1 MVIIHKQNIVDM
13 FLMETLAEFHKV
25 REKLRFFQEK
35 YHRDFETFSIEIER
49 EEENFEH
56 FDDYME
62 WKAYIQLFGD
72 IKQKIEDMHSAR
84 PLSKPSFL
92 SGFET

>member
-1 MVIIHKQNIVDM
+1 M

-35 YHRDFETFSIEIER
+35 YHRDFETFSIEIEK

-72 IKQKIEDMHSAR
+72 IKQKIEDIKNGNFQLA
-84 PLSKPSFL
+84 
-92 SGFET
+92 

>member
-35 YHRDFETFSIEIER
+35 YHRDFETFSIEVEGGRKKTLNISMTIWSGKPISNYLAILNKR
-49 EEENFEH
+49 
-56 FDDYME
+56 
-62 WKAYIQLFGD
+62 L
-72 IKQKIEDMHSAR
+72 KI
-84 PLSKPSFL
+84 
-92 SGFET
+92 

>member
-1 MVIIHKQNIVDM
+1 MVIINKQNIVDM

-72 IKQKIEDMHSAR
+72 IKQKIEDIKNGNFQLA
-84 PLSKPSFL
+84 
-92 SGFET
+92 

>member
-13 FLMETLAEFHKV
+13 FLLETFAEFHQV
-25 REKLRFFQEK
+25 HEKLCFFKEK
-35 YHRDFETFSIEIER
+35 YHRDFETFSMEINR

-62 WKAYIQLFGD
+62 WKAYVQLFAD
-72 IKQKIEDMHSAR
+72 IKQRIEDLKHGNFQLA
-84 PLSKPSFL
+84 
-92 SGFET
+92 

>member
-13 FLMETLAEFHKV
+13 LLMETLAELHQV

-35 YHRDFETFSIEIER
+35 YRQDFEKFSIEIEE

-62 WKAYIQLFGD
+62 WKAYTQLFGD
-72 IKQKIEDMHSAR
+72 LKQKIEDLKHGNFQVA
-84 PLSKPSFL
+84 
-92 SGFET
+92 

>member
-1 MVIIHKQNIVDM
+1 MVIIHKQNIADM
-13 FLMETLAEFHKV
+13 ILMETLAEFHKV

-35 YHRDFETFSIEIER
+35 YHRDFETFSKEMER

-62 WKAYIQLFGD
+62 WKAYIQLFAD
-72 IKQKIEDMHSAR
+72 IKRKIEDIKNGNFQLA
-84 PLSKPSFL
+84 
-92 SGFET
+92 

>member
-1 MVIIHKQNIVDM
+1 M

-56 FDDYME
+56 SDDYME

-72 IKQKIEDMHSAR
+72 IKQKIEDIKNGNFQLA
-84 PLSKPSFL
+84 
-92 SGFET
+92 

>member
-1 MVIIHKQNIVDM
+1 M

-35 YHRDFETFSIEIER
+35 YHRNFETFSMEIER

-62 WKAYIQLFGD
+62 WKAYIQLFGE
-72 IKQKIEDMHSAR
+72 IKQKIEDIKNGNFQVA
-84 PLSKPSFL
+84 
-92 SGFET
+92 

>member
-1 MVIIHKQNIVDM
+1 
-13 FLMETLAEFHKV
+13 METLAEFHKV

-72 IKQKIEDMHSAR
+72 IKQKIEDIKNGNFQLA
-84 PLSKPSFL
+84 
-92 SGFET
+92 

>member
-25 REKLRFFQEK
+25 RDKLRFFQEK
-35 YHRDFETFSIEIER
+35 HHRDFKSFSIEIER

-56 FDDYME
+56 FDGYME
-62 WKAYIQLFGD
+62 WKAYIQLFSNNVL
-72 IKQKIEDMHSAR
+72 KLPELIENLHFRNVVIANIS
-84 PLSKPSFL
+84 
-92 SGFET
+92 

>member
-35 YHRDFETFSIEIER
+35 HHRDFETFSIEIER

-72 IKQKIEDMHSAR
+72 IKQKIEDIKNGNFQFA
-84 PLSKPSFL
+84 
-92 SGFET
+92 

>member
-1 MVIIHKQNIVDM
+1 M
-13 FLMETLAEFHKV
+13 FLMKTLAEFHKV

-35 YHRDFETFSIEIER
+35 YHRDFETFTIEIER

-72 IKQKIEDMHSAR
+72 IKQKIEDIKNGNFQLA
-84 PLSKPSFL
+84 
-92 SGFET
+92 

>member
-1 MVIIHKQNIVDM
+1 M

-49 EEENFEH
+49 EEENFEN

-72 IKQKIEDMHSAR
+72 IKQKIEDIKNGNFQFA
-84 PLSKPSFL
+84 
-92 SGFET
+92 